1 MIVLF
6 INVLTYKQMYAKQKA
21 LNKLQ
26 QCKNY
31 QISKKTLQEKM
42 VQNKIESNSYLKW
55 TKNCD
60 FYFISI
66 RNSNLTT
73 SVSSSLGGTFTL
85 FFFYFLHLNNVVLI
99 TTYFRV

>member
-6 INVLTYKQMYAKQKA
+6 INVLTYKQMFAIQKA
-21 LNKLQ
+21 QNKLQ

-31 QISKKTLQEKM
+31 QISKKTLQGKM

-55 TKNCD
+55 TKKCD

-66 RNSNLTT
+66 RNSNITT

-85 FFFYFLHLNNVVLI
+85 FFNFLHSNNVVLI

>member
-6 INVLTYKQMYAKQKA
+6 INVLTYKQMFAIQKA
-21 LNKLQ
+21 QNKLQ

-55 TKNCD
+55 TKKCD

-66 RNSNLTT
+66 RNSLTT

-85 FFFYFLHLNNVVLI
+85 FFNFLHSNNVVLI